1 MIEEPR
7 FPLLVNFTHEDKAAK
22 GLRSLREP
30 TTPEP
35 PVYFTAREM
44 VETTT
49 PLLLLGDRGSGKTVF
64 ALQIAREL
72 GYHHVEITGPA
83 SFAEL
88 TEGLPEGASLIL
100 DGVDR
105 LGPQGMAVL
114 EDALA
119 HPPGRRLLVLGEAAA
134 VKSWRIPSGYHIHT
148 LLPLPLEQREAFL
161 STMRINALAPLSR
174 AAANPA
180 LFSLALSIN
189 TPAET
194 PEDLIDVFVAG
205 RPAAA
210 EAGFAAVQEG
220 RSANRVVDDLLAAR
234 HLLTLSVETAARLFH
249 TSPDVWA
256 PSIASLLRRL
266 QGAPEALAERL
277 IEDSGD
283 SALRGA
289 LMAAEVLDADS
300 PLYPAVTASLVRLV
314 ETGRLSASDRDAAAR
329 ALAVWGDPRD
339 LEALTEVPGGT
350 FTFGSDTH
358 PNSQPPHSV
367 TLADFRIGLYP
378 VTNAAYAVFVDE
390 TARHWAS
397 TDGRKNE
404 RSNAP
409 AVDLTWHDAR
419 AYCVWLTHRWRT
431 EGRIGQDGIVRLPTE
446 PEWERAAR
454 GDQADAGAE
463 IIYPWQGS
471 WDPDAANSEE
481 TGLNTTCAVGLFPK
495 GRSPYG
501 CYDMAGQVWEWTT
514 TLWGDDMAVPQFKY
528 PYADD
533 GRENSA
539 AGPGIRRVLR
549 GGCFSSTRA
558 KACCTYRGSLEPNG
572 FWRGNG
578 FRIAVSKSP

>member
-7 FPLLVNFTHEDKAAK
+7 FPLRVNFTHEDKAAK

-35 PVYFTAREM
+35 PVYFTACEM

-64 ALQIAREL
+64 ARQIARKL
-72 GYHHVEITGPA
+72 GYHHIEITGPA

-88 TEGLPEGASLIL
+88 TEGLPKGASLIL

-105 LGPQGMAVL
+105 LGAQGVAVL
-114 EDALA
+114 KDALA
-119 HPPGRRLLVLGEAAA
+119 QLSGRKLLVLGESAM
-134 VKSWRIPSGYHIHT
+134 VKSWRIPPGYHIHT
-148 LLPLPLEQREAFL
+148 LLPLSHEQREAFL
-161 STMRINALAPLSR
+161 LTKGITAAAPLSSP
-174 AAANPA
+174 AGNPA
-180 LFSLALSIN
+180 LFSLSLSID

-194 PEDLIDVFVAG
+194 PEDLIDALVAG
-205 RPAAA
+205 RPVIA

-220 RSANRVVDDLLAAR
+220 SSANRIVDDLLAAR
-234 HLLTLSVETAARLFH
+234 HLLTLSIDTAARLFH
-249 TSPDVWA
+249 ADSDVWA

-266 QGAPEALAERL
+266 KGAPEALAERL
-277 IEDSGD
+277 IAGSGD

-289 LMAAEVLDADS
+289 LMAAEVLSADS
-300 PLYPAVTASLVRLV
+300 PLCPAVTASLVRLV
-314 ETGRLSASDRDAAAR
+314 ETGSLSASDRDAAAR
-329 ALAVWGDPRD
+329 ALAAWGDPRD
-339 LEALTEVPGGT
+339 LDALTEVPGGT
-350 FTFGSDTH
+350 FTFGSETR
-358 PNSQPPHSV
+358 PNSQPPHRV
-367 TLADFRIGLYP
+367 KLATFRIGLYP
-378 VTNAAYAVFVDE
+378 VTNAAYAAFVDE
-390 TARHWAS
+390 TGRHWAS
-397 TDGRKNE
+397 TDGRKKA

-419 AYCVWLTHRWRT
+419 ALRLGHPSMAGGGSRKPGRNRALAHRAGMGA
-431 EGRIGQDGIVRLPTE
+431 GRPRRPAGR
-446 PEWERAAR
+446 RR
-454 GDQADAGAE
+454 GDHLSLAG
-463 IIYPWQGS
+463 S
-471 WDPDAANSEE
+471 LDPDAANSEE
-481 TGLNTTCAVGLFPK
+481 TGLNTTCAVGLSPK

-514 TLWGDDMAVPQFKY
+514 TLWGDDMAVPEFKY

-539 AGPGIRRVLR
+539 AGPSIRRVLR
-549 GGCFSSTRA
+549 GGCFCSTRA

-578 FRIAVSKSP
+578 FRIAVSKSS

>member
-7 FPLLVNFTHEDKAAK
+7 FPLRVNFTHEDKAAK

-35 PVYFTAREM
+35 PVYFTACEM

-64 ALQIAREL
+64 ARQIARKL
-72 GYHHVEITGPA
+72 GYHHIEITGPA

-105 LGPQGMAVL
+105 LGAQGVAVL
-114 EDALA
+114 KDALA
-119 HPPGRRLLVLGEAAA
+119 QLSGRKLLVLGESAM
-134 VKSWRIPSGYHIHT
+134 VKSWRIPPGYHIHT
-148 LLPLPLEQREAFL
+148 LLPLSHEQREAFL
-161 STMRINALAPLSR
+161 LTKGITAAAPLSSP
-174 AAANPA
+174 AGNPA
-180 LFSLALSIN
+180 LFSLSLSID

-194 PEDLIDVFVAG
+194 PEDLIDAFVAG
-205 RPAAA
+205 RPVIA

-220 RSANRVVDDLLAAR
+220 RSANRIVDDLLAAR
-234 HLLTLSVETAARLFH
+234 HLLTLSIDTAARLFH
-249 TSPDVWA
+249 ADSDVWA

-266 QGAPEALAERL
+266 KGAPEALAERL
-277 IEDSGD
+277 IAGSGD

-289 LMAAEVLDADS
+289 LMAAEVLSADS
-300 PLYPAVTASLVRLV
+300 PLCPAVTASLVRLV
-314 ETGRLSASDRDAAAR
+314 ETGSLSASDRDAAAR
-329 ALAVWGDPRD
+329 ALAAWGDPRD
-339 LEALTEVPGGT
+339 LDALTEVPGGT

-358 PNSQPPHSV
+358 PNSQPPHRV
-367 TLADFRIGLYP
+367 KLATFRIGLYP
-378 VTNAAYAVFVDE
+378 VTNAAYAAFVDE
-390 TARHWAS
+390 TGRHWAS
-397 TDGRKNE
+397 TDGRKKA

-419 AYCVWLTHRWRT
+419 AYCDWVTRRWRV
-431 EGRIGQDGIVRLPTE
+431 EGRISQDEIVRLPTE

-454 GDQADAGAE
+454 GDQPDAGAE
-463 IIYPWQGS
+463 IIYPWQGP

-514 TLWGDDMAVPQFKY
+514 TLWGDDMAVPEFKY

-539 AGPGIRRVLR
+539 AGPSIRRVLR

-578 FRIAVSKSP
+578 FRIAVSKSS